1 MRILHAIAGAPVGGA
16 ETIAQDEIVA
26 LHERGIRQAVLTR
39 PYPAVMRRYAE
50 AGITAIPFGF
60 SVLDRLLLR
69 GSRIRAEA
77 AALGAD
83 LVHAWMS
90 RANSFVP
97 AVMPCPVIGWFGDYY
112 DLKYFRHADF
122 FFCITPDISRYV
134 VAKGARP
141 HRVFTVNTFG
151 TLPDSPRV
159 DRAALDTPPDVPVL
173 LVLARMHRVKGI
185 DTMLQALTRVPGA
198 YLWLAG
204 EGPAKAE
211 YQALAARL
219 GLAAR
224 VRFLGWRDDRKGL
237 LEACDVFVLPS
248 RYEPFGTVIVEAWAT
263 GKPLVAT
270 AAAGA
275 RQYVT
280 DGVTGLLCPIE
291 DAAALA
297 DCLRRVLGDAVLRRA
312 IAAGGHAAYLANF
325 TRDIF
330 IDRLCASYERC
341 RLLGAARRDLTVLVA
356 GLDTDRIARLR
367 AELPSDAGMAA
378 RARQTV
384 EVAVA
389 YAAEAGESARERAG
403 DAALLQAAGLGSLI
417 VGAPPRVL
425 LLAQP
430 DLAHAWRLFDRAA
443 VDVKY
448 VAFVDALL
456 ARLFEP
462 PGRLSLAP
470 TARR

>member
-39 PYPAVMRRYAE
+39 PYPAVLRRYAE
-50 AGITAIPFGF
+50 AGVTAIPFDF
-60 SVLDRLLLR
+60 SLLDRLLMR
-69 GSRIRAEA
+69 GSHLRAEA

-90 RANSFVP
+90 RASSFVP
-97 AVMPCPVIGWFGDYY
+97 SSMPCPVIGWFGDYY
-112 DLKYFRHADF
+112 DLKYFRRADF
-122 FFCITPDISRYV
+122 YFCITPDISRYV

-159 DRAALDTPPDVPVL
+159 DRAMLDTPPDAPVL
-173 LVLARMHRVKGI
+173 LVLSRMHRVKGI
-185 DTMLQALTRVPGA
+185 DTMLHALARVPGA

-204 EGPAKAE
+204 DGPAKTE
-211 YQALAARL
+211 YQALATRL
-219 GLAAR
+219 GLDDR

-237 LEACDVFVLPS
+237 LEACEVFVLPS
-248 RYEPFGTVIVEAWAT
+248 RYEPFGTVIVEAWAM

-270 AAAGA
+270 MAAGA

-280 DGVTGLLCPIE
+280 DGATGLLCPID
-291 DAAALA
+291 DADALA
-297 DCLRRVLGDAVLRRA
+297 DCLRRVLGDAALRRT
-312 IAAGGHAAYLANF
+312 IAEGGHAAYLADF

-341 RLLGAARRDLTVLVA
+341 RLLGAAARDVSVPVA
-356 GLDTDRIARLR
+356 ALDADRIARLQ
-367 AELPSDAGMAA
+367 AELAPEASTA
-378 RARQTV
+378 RRAI

-389 YAAEAGESARERAG
+389 YAADPDATRERTG
-403 DAALLQAAGLGSLI
+403 DAALLHAAGLGSLI
-417 VGAPPRVL
+417 VGTPPRVL
-425 LLAQP
+425 LLGQP

-448 VAFVDALL
+448 VAYTEALL

-462 PGRLSLAP
+462 SAS
-470 TARR
+470 AERR